1 MRSNPKCRIIPRWL
15 QTATGLFYKVKVV
28 CPEGCNQLLFETG
41 KQSVQHSAF
50 GRALETGRAWRGSAA
65 LFAPTR
71 KKLKKNQSFVWS
83 KVDLCMIGR
92 SLLFVFHNAKL
103 ACAADVCN

>member
-1 MRSNPKCRIIPRWL
+1 M
-15 QTATGLFYKVKVV
+15 
-28 CPEGCNQLLFETG
+28 
-41 KQSVQHSAF
+41 QHSAF
-50 GRALETGRAWRGSAA
+50 GRALETGRAWRGSAS

-103 ACAADVCN
+103 TCAADVCNRPLAFNVASSFRRFHPRQRLLPFGNHLLVVHEVRPP